1 MQLRPGL
8 TAVIDVSWVTLLPEP
23 DAGLRVWL
31 DPDKL
36 ANRGLAAADV
46 TRALEAQN
54 LDVQPLPAAGD
65 KGGPMQLKAIGRIEN
80 AAQELTRPF
89 ARLSVEAAVQ
99 AAPDVLVLAGVDPPK
114 GRPVVPGLDRVPVA
128 PLRSQALLHPG
139 PRLVEAL
146 DDLEVAVRSA
156 GPRVP

>member
-1 MQLRPGL
+1 MTRSAAARAALALAVLVPLLVLAALAGLSLGAGNASIANALRG
-8 TAVIDVSWVTLLPEP
+8 VEP
-23 DAGLRVWL
+23 DATLVFRLRLPRVL
-31 DPDKL
+31 L
-36 ANRGLAAADV
+36 ADLG
-46 TRALEAQN
+46 
-54 LDVQPLPAAGD
+54 
-65 KGGPMQLKAIGRIEN
+65 IEN

-146 DDLEVAVRSA
+146 DDLEAAVRGA
-156 GPRVP
+156 GAGERSP